1 MRTTCGRLTVLLIV
15 LLVGV
20 GACSMTE
27 PPTSLPSQVNC
38 GIGEGCDG
46 VLAAAA
52 TVVSLDQTRV
62 LVDYGRGRGFHAE
75 VHVCYPDGRYVL
87 VDVIGDALN
96 ASVRAEPWP
105 SAPCR

>member
-1 MRTTCGRLTVLLIV
+1 MQITGARLTLLLIT
-15 LLVGV
+15 LLFSV
-20 GACSMTE
+20 GACSTTE
-27 PPTSLPSQVNC
+27 PPRSHLAQVNC
-38 GIGEGCDG
+38 QIAEGCDG

-52 TVVSLDQTRV
+52 NVVSLAQTRV
-62 LVDYGRGRGFHAE
+62 FVDYGRGLGFHGE

-87 VDVIGDALN
+87 IDVMGDALK

>member
-1 MRTTCGRLTVLLIV
+1 MQTTCARLLLV
-15 LLVGV
+15 VALLVGV
-20 GACSMTE
+20 GACSTTL
-27 PPTSLPSQVNC
+27 PPTSHPAQVTC

-52 TVVSLDQTRV
+52 KVVSLDQTRV
-62 LVDYGRGRGFHAE
+62 LVIYGRGLRTFHAE

-87 VDVIGDALN
+87 VDVMGDALN
-96 ASVRAEPWP
+96 AGVRAEPWP